1 MFAFTTPTDV
11 NDLLAKVD
19 TARHRGVPRDCIL
32 ELDLLEVPPETANF
46 DPLGLVFSGAS
57 RPLSLR
63 HTITAIHRAIDDPR
77 VAGLIARVQIPP
89 AAAGAVQELRAAIE
103 AFSAVKPSVA
113 WSETYPGT
121 LAYSLASAFG
131 EVWMQP
137 SGTVGLIGFAASG
150 TFLRGALDKAGV
162 EAQFLTRG
170 QYKSAANLFTED
182 GYTEAQREADG
193 RLLESLSEQVR
204 DGVAASRKLDP
215 AEVDALADRAPLRRT
230 DAVTAGLVDR
240 IGYRDEAYAR
250 IGELTGVHADKEPP
264 LLYLAR
270 YARAT
275 RPQVPSLPAL
285 PGRPSRRTIG
295 VVTLAGPIV
304 SGRSGPRLFPPGPAS
319 GGDVIAEALRDAVA
333 DDSVAAIV
341 LRVDSPGGSVNGSE
355 TIWREVIR
363 AREAGKPVVASMGA
377 VAGSGGYYVAMG
389 ADAILAN
396 PGTIT
401 GSIGVI
407 TGKFITRG
415 LKEKLG
421 VASDTLRTNAN
432 ADAWS
437 SNEPFTD
444 EQRDLVEAEID
455 MHYEDFVQ
463 RVADGR
469 NLSVD
474 AVKAVAQGRIWSGR
488 DALAHGL
495 VDELGGFREAVAKA
509 KKLADIDPD
518 DDVRIASFPSSP
530 LTAMLRQR
538 TSSQPAS
545 AAVTDAVLGRVAQLA
560 LETVQRAQRSIGG
573 AQTMMLGDYR
583 F

>member
-1 MFAFTTPTDV
+1 
-11 NDLLAKVD
+11 
-19 TARHRGVPRDCIL
+19 
-32 ELDLLEVPPETANF
+32 
-46 DPLGLVFSGAS
+46 
-57 RPLSLR
+57 
-63 HTITAIHRAIDDPR
+63 
-77 VAGLIARVQIPP
+77 
-89 AAAGAVQELRAAIE
+89 
-103 AFSAVKPSVA
+103 
-113 WSETYPGT
+113 
-121 LAYSLASAFG
+121 
-131 EVWMQP
+131 
-137 SGTVGLIGFAASG
+137 
-150 TFLRGALDKAGV
+150 
-162 EAQFLTRG
+162 
-170 QYKSAANLFTED
+170 
-182 GYTEAQREADG
+182 
-193 RLLESLSEQVR
+193 
-204 DGVAASRKLDP
+204 
-215 AEVDALADRAPLRRT
+215 
-230 DAVTAGLVDR
+230 
-240 IGYRDEAYAR
+240 
-250 IGELTGVHADKEPP
+250 
-264 LLYLAR
+264 
-270 YARAT
+270 
-275 RPQVPSLPAL
+275 
-285 PGRPSRRTIG
+285 
-295 VVTLAGPIV
+295 
-304 SGRSGPRLFPPGPAS
+304 
-319 GGDVIAEALRDAVA
+319 
-333 DDSVAAIV
+333 
-341 LRVDSPGGSVNGSE
+341 
-355 TIWREVIR
+355 
-363 AREAGKPVVASMGA
+363 MGA

-538 TSSQPAS
+538 TSSQPAA
-545 AAVTDAVLGRVAQLA
+545 AAVTDVVLGRVAQLA